1 MINNKDNNKDNN
13 LTESEKTQRRN
24 KISKN
29 RQKETESISDEYKH
43 LNKAKKEFKNKKN
56 SIRAD
61 EIWEEWN
68 DYT

>member
-1 MINNKDNNKDNN
+1 MNNVNRDNSN
-13 LTESEKTQRRN
+13 ESEKTQRRN

-29 RQKETESISDEYKH
+29 RQKDIDSISEEYKQI
-43 LNKAKKEFKNKKN
+43 NKNKKAFKNKKN

-68 DYT
+68 DFNH

>member
-1 MINNKDNNKDNN
+1 MINNNNNKDNN
-13 LTESEKTQRRN
+13 LTESEKAQRRN

-29 RQKETESISDEYKH
+29 RQKENESVSDEYRH
-43 LNKAKKEFKNKKN
+43 INKAKKEFKNKKN